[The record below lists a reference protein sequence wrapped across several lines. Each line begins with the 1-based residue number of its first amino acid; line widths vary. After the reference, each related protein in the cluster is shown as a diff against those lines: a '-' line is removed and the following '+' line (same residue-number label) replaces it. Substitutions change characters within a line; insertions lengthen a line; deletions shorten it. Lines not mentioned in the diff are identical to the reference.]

1 MCGGAIISGGS
12 PINPGR
18 KLTPKELWAEFDT
31 ISPFWGF
38 DPSGQAAD
46 TKATDKNKLPKK
58 AGGNQKAEK
67 ISQKPRKNKY
77 RGIRQRPWGKW
88 AAEIRDPQK
97 GVRVWLGTFNTAE
110 EAARAYDKAAKRIRG
125 DKAKLNFVA
134 DDQQPPTT
142 PSQPTPP
149 RQPLAKRRCV
159 TPEPPPA
166 YYPQPDQEILE
177 SIGPTPPVVD
187 PGFQP
192 QPYYPSQ
199 VTDQDYQ
206 YGDQF
211 SSLESFLGLEPE
223 TTTTATSQFG
233 GIAES
238 DPVDLWMMDDLVAT
252 AQQPNNRLY

>member
-1 MCGGAIISGGS
+1 MCGGAIIDGF

-46 TKATDKNKLPKK
+46 SKASDKKKHPKK
-58 AGGNQKAEK
+58 GAGNQKAET

-110 EAARAYDKAAKRIRG
+110 EAARAYDEAAKRIRG
-125 DKAKLNFVA
+125 DKAKLNFAA
-134 DDQQPPTT
+134 DHQPQPTT
-142 PSQPTPP
+142 PPQPTPP
-149 RQPLAKRRCV
+149 RQPLAKRRCI

-166 YYPQPDQEILE
+166 HYPQPDQEEILE
-177 SIGPTPPVVD
+177 SIGPTPPIMD
-187 PGFQP
+187 PGFQA
-192 QPYYPSQ
+192 QPYYPTP
-199 VTDQDYQ
+199 VPDQDYHF
-206 YGDQF
+206 GDQF

-223 TTTTATSQFG
+223 TTTATSQFG

-238 DPVDLWMMDDLVAT
+238 DSVGLWMLDDLVAP
-252 AQQPNNRLY
+252 AQQPNNLLY